1 MRTAAGNA
9 KRALNHSLEIE
20 KINLVNRL
28 LSLRFSALLAVTFGV
43 V

>member
-1 MRTAAGNA
+1 MRTVAGNA
-9 KRALNHSLEIE
+9 KRELNHSSEIE

-28 LSLRFSALLAVTFGV
+28 LSLHFSAFLSVTSGV